1 MLTLIFIYLNPLLM
15 HLYYFV
21 DDGSVG
27 SVLFDV
33 ALMFTLLGPS
43 TSWTLVLTVVGSVHV
58 VDISFDAW
66 SIHFG
71 DFFFFFFFYLN
82 RVRSLCELWS

>member
-33 ALMFTLLGPS
+33 ALMFTLLGLS
-43 TSWTLVLTVVGSVHV
+43 TLWT
-58 VDISFDAW
+58 
-66 SIHFG
+66 
-71 DFFFFFFFYLN
+71 
-82 RVRSLCELWS
+82 

>member
-27 SVLFDV
+27 SVLFDI
-33 ALMFTLLGPS
+33 ALMFTL
-43 TSWTLVLTVVGSVHV
+43 SVHV
-58 VDISFDAW
+58 MDLSFDRCW
-66 SIHFG
+66 
-71 DFFFFFFFYLN
+71 
-82 RVRSLCELWS
+82 VRPCPGHV

>member
-33 ALMFTLLGPS
+33 ALINIFS
-43 TSWTLVLTVVGSVHV
+43 TQPKKGVGTKSSVN
-58 VDISFDAW
+58 VD
-66 SIHFG
+66 
-71 DFFFFFFFYLN
+71 Y
-82 RVRSLCELWS
+82 